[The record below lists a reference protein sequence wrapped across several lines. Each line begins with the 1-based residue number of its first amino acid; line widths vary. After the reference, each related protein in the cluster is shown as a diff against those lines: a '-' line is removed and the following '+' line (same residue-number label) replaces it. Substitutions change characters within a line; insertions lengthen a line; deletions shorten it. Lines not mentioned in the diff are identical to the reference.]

1 MGQYFTIVLR
11 NAKTGEEK
19 AGEYVTGWAHYGT
32 GEPKRLK
39 DLKKGEFFT
48 LKDYG
53 DDPDPARVYIR
64 GEYDR
69 AERKYEVTKFD
80 DFNDFRFMKG
90 ERLVY
95 TGFTF

>member
-1 MGQYFTIVLR
+1 M
-11 NAKTGEEK
+11 AKTKGIKE
-19 AGEYVTGWAHYGT
+19 GVYVTGWEHYGT

-39 DLKKGEFFT
+39 DLKRGEFFT

-53 DDPDPARVYIR
+53 DDPDPERVYVR

-69 AERKYEVTKFD
+69 AERKYEVTKF
-80 DFNDFRFMKG
+80 NDFCDWRMMKG
-90 ERLVY
+90 DRLVY